1 MKTFAYFDSTH
12 EFPEEIIIA
21 AQMIPYKILGNRGF
35 STEFADQYI
44 PPFIC
49 ANARSFLHQALEDAS
64 DWAGIA
70 IAHGCDAT
78 NRQFDIWEQ
87 HVQTPF
93 LYYIHNPLRTDGIGH
108 RFFIGEIKAMISALE
123 TQFNI
128 SISVDQLNK
137 AIQISNQV
145 KKLLQKLSPLR
156 STKDIPN
163 ADYFNMLKFSVQHPK
178 EEVIPYLEAIIED
191 WTTRMPFPLEKRPI
205 FLTGS
210 DITHALWFELL
221 EKVNLRVVRDDLSIG
236 ERYYAT
242 SIPTLSES
250 DPVSN
255 IAQYYLNIPRSSTKH
270 PITPRMEC
278 IITACQTE
286 NIVGVVSQI
295 IKFCETF
302 AYDVPFMKSLL
313 DAFHMPVIHLER
325 EFTENIDQQ
334 IVTRLE
340 AFGELLDQNPTQ
352 HHDHTQNHKQNL
364 GRNNS

>member
-1 MKTFAYFDSTH
+1 MKKFAYFDSTH

-21 AQMIPYKILGNRGF
+21 AQMIPYKILGKDDF
-35 STEFADQYI
+35 TTDLADQYV

-49 ANARSFLHQALEDAS
+49 ANARSFLHQALENAS

-93 LYYIHNPLRTDGIGH
+93 LYYIHNPLRTDMIANQ
-108 RFFIGEIKAMISALE
+108 FFMGEIKAMIAAFE
-123 TQFNI
+123 THFNI
-128 SISVDQLNK
+128 TISSKHLEK
-137 AIQISNQV
+137 AILTSN
-145 KKLLQKLSPLR
+145 KIKILLQKCAKLR
-156 STKDIPN
+156 ITRDIPN
-163 ADYFNMLKFSVQHPK
+163 VEYFAVVKYCVQHAK
-178 EEVIPYLEAIIED
+178 EDVIPYLESIFAD
-191 WTTRMPFPLEKRPI
+191 WTARKPFPKNKRAI

-210 DITHALWFELL
+210 DITHGLWFELL

-242 SIPTLSES
+242 IIPTTDAE
-250 DPVSN
+250 DPISRIVH
-255 IAQYYLNIPRSSTKH
+255 YYMNIPRSSTKH
-270 PITPRMEC
+270 PSTPRIDY
-278 IITACQTE
+278 IIHACKNE

-302 AYDVPFMKSLL
+302 AYDVPFMQSQL
-313 DAFHMPVIHLER
+313 AGINMPIIHLER

-334 IVTRLE
+334 LSTRLE
-340 AFGELLDQNPTQ
+340 AFGELIDQNQ
-352 HHDHTQNHKQNL
+352 IQNHR
-364 GRNNS
+364 RNST